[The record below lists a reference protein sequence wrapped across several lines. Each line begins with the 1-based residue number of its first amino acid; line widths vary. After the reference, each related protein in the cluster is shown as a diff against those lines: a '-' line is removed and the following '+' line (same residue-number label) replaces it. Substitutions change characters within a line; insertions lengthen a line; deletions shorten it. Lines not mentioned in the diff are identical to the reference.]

1 MIITEDIHRFREA
14 ARHLWNTYLRLD
26 ADWDTVDAFEEVCRL
41 LFEEQVV
48 SRLNLDV
55 PAIPINTDNSD
66 LKEYRI
72 FKVGNGKLPLL
83 VNRDIPATGYWD
95 YPIEWIPPEDENEIR
110 PISFFDFDLL
120 GWRMFE
126 YYRVRI
132 SAYPSR
138 PRLVGRDA
146 LIRCDYVEIEVIEQQ
161 NRVVASRRTL

>member
-1 MIITEDIHRFREA
+1 MIITEEIHRFREA
-14 ARHLWNTYLRLD
+14 ARHLWNAHLRPG

-41 LFEEQVV
+41 LFEQLII
-48 SRLNLDV
+48 SRLKLHAPV
-55 PAIPINTDNSD
+55 IPINTDKSD
-66 LKEYRI
+66 LEGYRV
-72 FKVGNGKLPLL
+72 FGAGTGKLPLL
-83 VNRDIPATGYWD
+83 VNRDIPPSGYWD
-95 YPIEWIPPEDENEIR
+95 YPVDWIPPEDESEIR

-146 LIRCDYVEIEVIEQQ
+146 LIRCDYVEIEVVE
-161 NRVVASRRTL
+161 